1 MSIKKTTIAAF
12 SILFLAATIIG
23 SGLVNG
29 NNNGAEAAPPQQA
42 DGQRTITVTGFG
54 SANGAPDIA
63 YMNIGVETV
72 NVEIATAFSDNNT
85 RIDSIMAAL
94 AGFNIPPED
103 IRTDYFNIY
112 QDQSFGP
119 SPDFSDGGPDGPPS
133 VGSYRISNV
142 MTVVVRDT
150 EQVDEILTAVIE
162 AGANVVNGVSF
173 DIADR
178 TGLQSEARVD
188 ALDDARER
196 AQQVADHLGVTLGE
210 VVSVNENM
218 SGGGFPIAE
227 AGFGGANVSI
237 SSGTLNVNMSMTVT
251 YAIQ

>member
-1 MSIKKTTIAAF
+1 MSIKKTVIAAF
-12 SILFLAATIIG
+12 SILFLVTTVVG
-23 SGLVNG
+23 SGLVNV
-29 NNNGAEAAPPQQA
+29 NNHGVEAAPLQQS
-42 DGQRTITVTGFG
+42 DGQRTISVTGFG

-72 NVEIATAFSDNNT
+72 NSDIATAFAENNT
-85 RIDSIMAAL
+85 RIDSVMAAL
-94 AGFNIPPED
+94 SEFNIPSED
-103 IRTDYFNIY
+103 IRTDYFNVYQDY
-112 QDQSFGP
+112 QDQDFGSVAP
-119 SPDFSDGGPDGPPS
+119 PDVAGN
-133 VGSYRISNV
+133 YRISNV
-142 MTVVVRDT
+142 MTIIIRDT

-178 TGLQSEARVD
+178 AGLQSEARVS

-218 SGGGFPIAE
+218 DGGGFAFAD
-227 AGFGGANVSI
+227 AGLGGANVSI
-237 SSGTLNVNMSMTVT
+237 SGGSLSVNVSMTVI

>member
-12 SILFLAATIIG
+12 SILFLAATIVG
-23 SGLVNG
+23 SGLVNV
-29 NNNGAEAAPPQQA
+29 NNKGAEAAPPQQT

-63 YMNIGVETV
+63 YMNIGVETF
-72 NVEIATAFSDNNT
+72 NTDIATAFSDNNT

-103 IRTDYFNIY
+103 IRTEYFNIY
-112 QDQSFGP
+112 QDQST
-119 SPDFSDGGPDGPPS
+119 GPDGSEFGPGGPPGL
-133 VGSYRISNV
+133 GSYRISNV

-178 TGLQSEARVD
+178 TALQGEARVD
-188 ALDDARER
+188 ALDDARVR
-196 AQQVADHLGVTLGE
+196 AQQVSDHLGVTLGE
-210 VVSVNENM
+210 VLSVNENAFE
-218 SGGGFPIAE
+218 GGIPFA
-227 AGFGGANVSI
+227 ASGFGGGNASI
-237 SSGTLNVNMSMTVT
+237 SSGPLSVNMSMTVT

>member
-1 MSIKKTTIAAF
+1 MSIKRTAIAAF
-12 SILFLAATIIG
+12 SILFLAATIVG
-23 SGLVNG
+23 SGLINV
-29 NNNGAEAAPPQQA
+29 NNNGVEAAPPQQV

-63 YMNIGVETV
+63 YMNIGVETI
-72 NVEIATAFSDNNT
+72 NSDIATAFADNKT

-94 AGFNIPPED
+94 SEFNIPSED

-112 QDQSFGP
+112 QDQNFGP
-119 SPDFSDGGPDGPPS
+119 VDPGMSGPDGAPP
-133 VGSYRISNV
+133 VAGNYRISNV
-142 MTVVVRDT
+142 MTVIVRDSQ
-150 EQVDEILTAVIE
+150 QVDEILTAVIE

-178 TGLQSEARVD
+178 TALQSEARVS

-218 SGGGFPIAE
+218 SGGGFPVAE
-227 AGFGGANVSI
+227 AGFGGANASI
-237 SSGTLNVNMSMTVT
+237 SGGSLNVNMSMTVT